1 MAVRGGF
8 IPDFLIEEIRGRAD
22 ILEVVS
28 DYVALKKSGRNFKG
42 LCPFHTEKSPSFNVS
57 QDKQFF
63 HCFGCGAS
71 GNAFN
76 FLMKIEN
83 IAFPEAIRSLASR
96 YGVTIPES
104 VEGDK
109 KEKDER
115 EVLYEL
121 HRSACEF
128 FESQLHHPQT
138 GLRAREYLQRRGIS
152 LETAKRFSLGFA
164 PDSWDACLNFFR
176 KKGTSLALLGKSGII
191 KSSETGEKLFDRF
204 RNRIIFP
211 FHDTRGRLVGFGGR
225 LLEDDKNA
233 PKYLNSP
240 ETPIYKKGKILY
252 GIYFAAKGIQAAGFA
267 TVVEGYFDF
276 LTAFQNG
283 IENVVANS
291 GTAFT
296 EDQVALIKRYTE
308 NVTMI
313 YDADKAGKAASE
325 RGFEV
330 LLKQGIRAKV
340 AGLPEGEDPDSYLR
354 KFGNEKFNG
363 MLKDAKPFIEHLISS
378 ALAEEGMLDSTERK
392 TWHANKILE
401 FIRKIPS
408 NIEKNEYL
416 NILSERLKISE
427 KALQSDMLK
436 FSGNRPERTP
446 DSFLHPR
453 KKGRASLAEQ
463 CERGLVLIMIQHPEE
478 IKKVREKISFQDF
491 KDSDLREIAAV
502 LLEQGHDEIAV
513 SVDKIIERLSTGDQK
528 AMAGALAMEPV
539 EYEDLDRTI
548 ADFVKGMKK
557 KDMKDRLHE
566 IQKKKSYA
574 VKMLNANEFSKLKKN
589 ESAIRRDLN

>member
-1 MAVRGGF
+1 
-8 IPDFLIEEIRGRAD
+8 
-22 ILEVVS
+22 
-28 DYVALKKSGRNFKG
+28 
-42 LCPFHTEKSPSFNVS
+42 
-57 QDKQFF
+57 
-63 HCFGCGAS
+63 
-71 GNAFN
+71 
-76 FLMKIEN
+76 MKIEN
-83 IAFPEAIRSLASR
+83 IAFPEAVRSLASR

-104 VEGDK
+104 AEGNK

-121 HRSACEF
+121 NRSAAEF

-138 GLRAREYLQRRGIS
+138 GLRAREYLQMRGIS

-176 KKGTSLALLGKSGII
+176 KKGASLDLLGKAGII

-204 RNRIIFP
+204 RSRIIFP
-211 FHDTRGRLVGFGGR
+211 FHDARGRLVGFGGR

-240 ETPIYKKGKILY
+240 ETLVYKKGKILY
-252 GIYFAAKGIQAAGFA
+252 GIYFSGKGIQETGFA
-267 TVVEGYFDF
+267 TIVEGYFDF

-296 EDQVALIKRYTE
+296 EDQVTLLKRYTE

-313 YDADKAGKAASE
+313 FDADRAGKAASE

-354 KFGNEKFNG
+354 KFGSEKFNA
-363 MLKDAKPFIEHLISS
+363 MLKDAKPFIEQLICS

-416 NILSERLKISE
+416 NILSERLRISE
-427 KALQSDMLK
+427 KALQSDLLK
-436 FSGNRPERTP
+436 FPGNRSERNPEP
-446 DSFLHPR
+446 LAHPR

-463 CERGLVLIMIQHPEE
+463 CERGLVLIMIQHPEK
-478 IKKVREKISFQDF
+478 IKKVREKISLQDF
-491 KDSDLREIAAV
+491 KDSDLHEIASV
-502 LLEQGHDEIAV
+502 LLEQDNIESAV
-513 SVDKIIERLSTGDQK
+513 TVDKIIERLSTGDQK
-528 AMAGALAMEPV
+528 AIVGALAMEPV

-548 ADFVKGMKK
+548 TDFVKGMKK

-566 IQKKKSYA
+566 IQMKKSYA
-574 VKMLNANEFSKLKKN
+574 VKMLNASEFSTLKEN
-589 ESAIRRDLN
+589 ESALRRDLN